1 MSSITIDDVR
11 KVARLAQLE
20 LDPAEETQTLTHLSN
35 LFALIDQLEAV
46 DTTGVSPLM
55 HPIAM
60 IAEVSQRLR
69 PDAVTEANNRE
80 ANMANAPQKSDGLF
94 LVPKV
99 IE

>member
-1 MSSITIDDVR
+1 MSITLDDVR

-20 LDPAEETQTLTHLSN
+20 LDPSEETQTVTHLNS
-35 LFALIDQLEAV
+35 LFDLIDQMSAV
-46 DTTGVSPLM
+46 DTQNVAPLM

-60 IAEVSQRLR
+60 IQEVSQRLR
-69 PDAVTEANNRE
+69 LDVANETNQRE
-80 ANMANAPQKSDGLF
+80 ANMANAPQAESGLF